1 MTKPKIALITGGS
14 RGIGRSTAE
23 ALARR
28 GIASIITYQAQA
40 TAAEEVVA
48 EIASLGQ
55 TAIALPLDV
64 AQPATFADFAA
75 RVRGVL
81 QTTWGVERIDYLV
94 NNAGSGIYSS
104 VADTTEADLDRMFAE
119 HVKGVV
125 LLTQA
130 LLPVLSDGGRIIN
143 LSSGLARFAMA
154 GTAPYAIMKGAI
166 EVFTR
171 VLAKEVGARGIT
183 VNTVAPGAV
192 ATDFGGGRLRDS
204 AEMQQIVAGNT
215 ALGRTATAED
225 IGPMIAALLAEE
237 NGWVNAQRIEV
248 SGGMLI

>member
-40 TAAEEVVA
+40 NAAEEVVA